1 MKKKQIVIGC
11 IGIFLL
17 VLVGFG
23 AFFLGKS
30 KGEKAK
36 EGYYKN
42 LIEEERRYNALLN
55 RSDLEGMGD
64 IEGTIYVAGHK
75 VPDSDTVCSA
85 IGYAALLRQL
95 GYEAVPV
102 VLGPVNSETKYIL
115 KKAGLAIPMTLAD
128 ASGQK
133 LVLVDHSEVV
143 QSADGVEDAKI
154 LAIID
159 HHGDGAITTR
169 NQLIYDSRPI
179 GSVATIVWLK
189 YRDYGLVPDSKTAM
203 AMLGGILSDT
213 KNLKPETSTFAD
225 REAVKAIGKIA
236 DVSDTDAFFHE
247 MFNELLSYEGM
258 TDKEIFLSDYKEYDC
273 SGGKF
278 IIGCMEAYDEE
289 TARDLAERMKKT
301 IAPKL
306 PITGPDYGFA
316 QISIFHDDISVT
328 YLVPSDEASKE
339 ILETA
344 YGDRAQFDGTSF
356 RFEPGISRMKELVP
370 AITAVLEA
378 YPKE

>member
-64 IEGTIYVAGHK
+64 IKGTIYVAGHK

-159 HHGDGAITTR
+159 HHGDGAITTG

-225 REAVKAIGKIA
+225 REAVKALGKIA

-301 IAPKL
+301 ISPKL

-356 RFEPGISRMKELVP
+356 RFEPGISRKKELVP

>member
-159 HHGDGAITTR
+159 HHGDGAITTG

-225 REAVKAIGKIA
+225 REAVKALGKIA

-301 IAPKL
+301 ISPKL

-356 RFEPGISRMKELVP
+356 RFEPGISRKKELVP

>member
-64 IEGTIYVAGHK
+64 IKGTIYVVGHK

-159 HHGDGAITTR
+159 HHGDGAITTG

-225 REAVKAIGKIA
+225 REAVKALGKIA

-301 IAPKL
+301 ISPKL

-356 RFEPGISRMKELVP
+356 RFEPGISRKKELVP

>member
-64 IEGTIYVAGHK
+64 IKGTIYVVGHK

-159 HHGDGAITTR
+159 HHGDGAITTG

-225 REAVKAIGKIA
+225 REAVKALGKIA
-236 DVSDTDAFFHE
+236 DVSDTDVFFHE

-301 IAPKL
+301 ISPKL

-356 RFEPGISRMKELVP
+356 RFEPGISRKKELVP

>member
-64 IEGTIYVAGHK
+64 RQGTIYVAGHK

-159 HHGDGAITTR
+159 HHGDGAITTG

-225 REAVKAIGKIA
+225 REAVKALGKIA

-301 IAPKL
+301 ISPKL

-356 RFEPGISRMKELVP
+356 RFEPGISRKKELVP

>member
-42 LIEEERRYNALLN
+42 LFEEERRYNALLN

-64 IEGTIYVAGHK
+64 IKGTIYVAGHK

-115 KKAGLAIPMTLAD
+115 EKAGLAIPMTLAD

-225 REAVKAIGKIA
+225 REAVKALGKIA

-301 IAPKL
+301 ISPKL

-356 RFEPGISRMKELVP
+356 RFEPGISRKKELVP

>member
-64 IEGTIYVAGHK
+64 LKGTIYVAGHK

-159 HHGDGAITTR
+159 HHGDGAITTG

-225 REAVKAIGKIA
+225 REAVKALGKIA

-301 IAPKL
+301 ISPKL

-356 RFEPGISRMKELVP
+356 RFEPGISRKKELVP

>member
-1 MKKKQIVIGC
+1 MKKKQIFIGC

-64 IEGTIYVAGHK
+64 IKGTIYVAGHK

-128 ASGQK
+128 ASGQN

-159 HHGDGAITTR
+159 HHGDGDITTR
-169 NQLIYDSRPI
+169 NQMIYDSRPI

-225 REAVKAIGKIA
+225 REAVKALGKIA

-278 IIGCMEAYDEE
+278 IIGCIEAYDEE

-301 IAPKL
+301 ISPKL

-356 RFEPGISRMKELVP
+356 RFEPGISRKKELVP
-370 AITAVLEA
+370 AITEVLEA